1 MHAVV
6 SEEDD
11 AETLAQTATPE
22 ETGATWRDTI
32 VLILLVAAVL
42 VVLFYCLCRDTVYA
56 NPDSPVEVQAVNE
69 TDTSDRG

>member
-11 AETLAQTATPE
+11 AETFAQTAKPE